1 MFRCQYVRVGP
12 RLLTTARNSSE
23 RSLYVEDLDYV
34 LENGRRY
41 CGNYIFPN
49 DELEQDRMRVMHQVY
64 LQLFDF
70 ELTSVPLDEPQYI
83 LDIGT
88 GTGEWAIG
96 MGELYPSTEVVGVDI
111 SAIQPTAVPHNVFF
125 EIDDC
130 QVGRSSKQPVI
141 RCYTGATNTAR
152 LTGCGPRTQPT

>member
-1 MFRCQYVRVGP
+1 MTTGYLPGP
-12 RLLTTARNSSE
+12 RNSSS

-41 CGNYIFPN
+41 CGDYIFPN
-49 DELEQDRMRVMHQVY
+49 DELEQDRLRVMHQVF
-64 LQLFDF
+64 LQAFNF
-70 ELTSVPLDEPQYI
+70 ELTSVHLDEPKII

-96 MGELYPSTEVVGVDI
+96 MGEEFPNCEVVGVDI
-111 SAIQPTAVPHNVFF
+111 SAIQPSAVPHNVFF

-130 QVGRSSKQPVI
+130 EVSFPPSLLLSLTAPPLCYSILCLGRGS
-141 RCYTGATNTAR
+141 
-152 LTGCGPRTQPT
+152 